1 MVLFFVRHRHDW
13 PGVCINLDTRVTRR
27 RRKRCCIGSGCG
39 LGLPMIQASGLTWLW
54 RWMIGFRNVQA
65 AMIENMKVALTKGHS
80 PQMLSHFCDLFD
92 CCVYFCHVGK
102 RCSSSWRDHVLP
114 DMFGLASSISWLE
127 WYDVSH
133 SPSLYRIV
141 QIQYIYI
148 YMQVLCIYIYIHVYV
163 IYVFFK
169 YLSSISCLVCVGAK
183 QLKHLLTSLPDNCWW
198 TSWRKR
204 KQSGDLSWPTLS
216 HPVIFGIPQL

>member
-1 MVLFFVRHRHDW
+1 MWFFFFVRHLHDW

-92 CCVYFCHVGK
+92 CSVYFCHVGK

-148 YMQVLCIYIYIHVYV
+148 CKFYAY
-163 IYVFFK
+163 
-169 YLSSISCLVCVGAK
+169 
-183 QLKHLLTSLPDNCWW
+183 TSTYTCM
-198 TSWRKR
+198 
-204 KQSGDLSWPTLS
+204 
-216 HPVIFGIPQL
+216 